1 MIFIKL
7 DHNNSL
13 TDIFSKTVITY
24 DYLHPHAVSVD
35 QRIVSPVERYVLP
48 RR

>member
-1 MIFIKL
+1 MLFIKL

-24 DYLHPHAVSVD
+24 DYLHPHAVLED
-35 QRIVSPVERYVLP
+35 QRIVSPVERYVP
-48 RR
+48 PGR